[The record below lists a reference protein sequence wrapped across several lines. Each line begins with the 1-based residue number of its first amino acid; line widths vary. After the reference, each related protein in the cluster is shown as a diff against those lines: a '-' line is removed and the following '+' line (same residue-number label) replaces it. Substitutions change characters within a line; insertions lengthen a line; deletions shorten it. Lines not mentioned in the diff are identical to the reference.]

1 MLIPVSF
8 NFFLFLNTLFLM
20 LYLVNGGEGRGGGR
34 DLSPSLPVGK
44 TLTFAVNISS
54 TVTQT
59 ELSG

>member
-1 MLIPVSF
+1 M
-8 NFFLFLNTLFLM
+8 
-20 LYLVNGGEGRGGGR
+20 GGRGGGR